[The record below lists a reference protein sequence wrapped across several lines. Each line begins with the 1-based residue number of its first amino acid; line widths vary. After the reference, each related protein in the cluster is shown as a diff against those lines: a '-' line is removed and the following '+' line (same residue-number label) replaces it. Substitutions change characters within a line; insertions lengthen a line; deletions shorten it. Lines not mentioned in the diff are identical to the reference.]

1 MRSPFQKIETFR
13 QLARNVEMEDAVKTN
28 DEIKKLLNAL
38 GIAAEASLA
47 FYRAA
52 IGAGATPDEAY
63 VLTKAYLAASMQS
76 GKSEEDGE

>member
-1 MRSPFQKIETFR
+1 
-13 QLARNVEMEDAVKTN
+13 MEDTVKNN

-52 IGAGATPDEAY
+52 IGAGATPEEAY

-76 GKSEEDGE
+76 DKSEEDGE